1 MAIVHHKGNRDP
13 SLTDTIRV
21 DGIAQD
27 LTAKTVKFKMRL
39 ETASTLKV
47 DAAAVVVSAPAGTV
61 RYDWAAAD
69 VDMADVPA
77 GTAVAEY
84 VAWWEVTTTAGGKT
98 QDTLEFPIALV
109 DHAIGSSNLC
119 SVADVREA
127 LEHSTTG
134 RERDDLIR
142 AHIAEASIAIM
153 RETKR
158 EFAPQ
163 SATGTARTFRA
174 YPRRM
179 LDERVI
185 VSFSPYDLQTATAV
199 ALHPEQA
206 SPEALSDGT
215 DYDLLPVEA
224 PLGVFTYLLLAEDK
238 SLSRGR
244 LSSDLLTRFGYAQ
257 IRVTGTWGFS
267 SVPRDVRR
275 ACVLTVASWMRR
287 DVGALGVDDFEE
299 VRQLSPPAP
308 SWYTIPPAA
317 LRLLRPFRRFQ
328 AVF

>member
-1 MAIVHHKGNRDP
+1 VAIVHHKGNRDP

-27 LTAKTVKFKMRL
+27 LTGKTVKLKMRL
-39 ETASTLKV
+39 ETGSTLKV

-98 QDTLEFPIALV
+98 QDTLEFPVSMV
-109 DHAIGSSNLC
+109 DHLIGSSNLC

-153 RETKR
+153 RETSR

-163 SATGTARTFRA
+163 SAAGTARTFRVQQ
-174 YPRRM
+174 RR
-179 LDERVI
+179 I
-185 VSFSPYDLQTATAV
+185 VPFSPYDLQTATAV
-199 ALHPEQA
+199 ELHPEQA
-206 SPEALSDGT
+206 SPQTLVDGT
-215 DYDLLPVEA
+215 DYDLLPIGA
-224 PLGVFTYLLLAEDK
+224 PLSVFSYLLLAEQRT
-238 SLSRGR
+238 LPR
-244 LSSDLLTRFGYAQ
+244 LSSDLVRRFGYAQ
-257 IRVTGTWGFS
+257 LRVTGTWGFPA
-267 SVPRDVRR
+267 VPRDVRR
-275 ACVLTVASWMRR
+275 ACVLTVASWMRH
-287 DVGALGVDDFEE
+287 DVSALGVDDFEE
-299 VRQLSPPAP
+299 VRQLAPPAP
-308 SWYTIPPAA
+308 SFYTIPPAA
-317 LRLLRPFRRFQ
+317 LRLLRPFARYQ
-328 AVF
+328 KVF